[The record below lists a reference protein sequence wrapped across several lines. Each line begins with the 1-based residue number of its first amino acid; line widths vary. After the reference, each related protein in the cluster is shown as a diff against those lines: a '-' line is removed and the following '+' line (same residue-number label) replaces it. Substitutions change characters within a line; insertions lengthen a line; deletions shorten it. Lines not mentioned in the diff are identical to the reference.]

1 MADLSNVTIIG
12 AGPSGLY
19 AGILLRRLLPQA
31 RVRIFEQNPKGA
43 TFGFGVVFSDKALS
57 FLQADDPKTY
67 ALIVPHMEK
76 WQDLAL
82 NLPAG
87 QVVLDGIGFT
97 AIGRLHLI
105 ALLTKRA
112 LDLGVEIAFDH
123 KIGDVEALEGDVII
137 GADGLNSVVR
147 QAMAAQFRPHMA
159 HFNNHFAWFGAN
171 LPFDTLSQTFIETS
185 QGPMNAHH
193 YRYAPGKS
201 TFIVECGPETF
212 ENFGFADMDEAT
224 SARRCSAEFADVLQ
238 GTQLVVNKSTWR
250 RFPRLWCENWVAG
263 RYVLLGDAAHTAH
276 FSIGSG
282 TRLAFEDAIALV
294 QALAAH
300 KDLPHALESYQQTR
314 PPIARKIVD
323 AANTSAQWYDGFGQK
338 MALAPL
344 DFAHDYLMRSGRISD
359 ERLQKIAPQFAQRYM
374 QHRAAAAAPS

>member
-1 MADLSNVTIIG
+1 M
-12 AGPSGLY
+12 
-19 AGILLRRLLPQA
+19 
-31 RVRIFEQNPKGA
+31 RIFEQNPKGA

-57 FLQADDPKTY
+57 FLQADDPETY

-76 WQDLAL
+76 WQDMAL

-105 ALLTKRA
+105 ELLTKRA

-137 GADGLNSVVR
+137 GADGLNSVIR

>member
-43 TFGFGVVFSDKALS
+43 TFGFGVVFSDKALG
-57 FLQADDPKTY
+57 FLQADDPETY

-76 WQDLAL
+76 WQDMAL

-300 KDLPHALESYQQTR
+300 EDLPHALESYQQTR